1 MSAIDYDNFLS
12 FVTQMNNSLNCD
24 EQISYYKDIYDG
36 YTTYMVSKK
45 YDNDYIKNV
54 RMNSLIN
61 SYIDYKNSTF
71 NKKLL
76 IDYYKNNY
84 CDTFNMILDPPK
96 CIFTA
101 AAREKRME
109 AEYKKREQETDDIK
123 HHYDEI
129 NEKYK
134 YYYEISQKKEEDME
148 EEFQEEYQ
156 EDSQDDYYSTADSD
170 DYYYDYYS
178 DYESDYMSDEY

>member
-1 MSAIDYDNFLS
+1 
-12 FVTQMNNSLNCD
+12 
-24 EQISYYKDIYDG
+24 
-36 YTTYMVSKK
+36 
-45 YDNDYIKNV
+45 
-54 RMNSLIN
+54 
-61 SYIDYKNSTF
+61 
-71 NKKLL
+71 
-76 IDYYKNNY
+76 
-84 CDTFNMILDPPK
+84 MILDPPK